1 MELNRDVTRKD
12 ILYGVLKRMDEVI
25 DSISNTVST
34 KDFLVRDI
42 IYDLDRLEEA
52 KLALVAVLEDMSPI
66 CQDKTPNPSSSPFI
80 TKQQNEKPALD
91 HAGFSFYLFFQLFS
105 FNEACLLSGLQL
117 HSATHPSFPG
127 HAPRKSCEQ
136 PDSHPCHGY
145 RA

>member
-52 KLALVAVLEDMSPI
+52 KLALVAVLEDM
-66 CQDKTPNPSSSPFI
+66 KR
-80 TKQQNEKPALD
+80 E
-91 HAGFSFYLFFQLFS
+91 
-105 FNEACLLSGLQL
+105 
-117 HSATHPSFPG
+117 
-127 HAPRKSCEQ
+127 EQ
-136 PDSHPCHGY
+136 
-145 RA
+145 

>member
-52 KLALVAVLEDMSPI
+52 KLALVAVLQHMS
-66 CQDKTPNPSSSPFI
+66 QE
-80 TKQQNEKPALD
+80 KQ
-91 HAGFSFYLFFQLFS
+91 
-105 FNEACLLSGLQL
+105 
-117 HSATHPSFPG
+117 
-127 HAPRKSCEQ
+127 
-136 PDSHPCHGY
+136 
-145 RA
+145 